1 MIIIDILDESIP
13 FRHNC
18 RMRGLVISPEQC
30 RAARALL
37 NWSQRELADRA
48 GIGIVTLRQL
58 EAGVNEPRRAT
69 LEVVKRA
76 LESAGVS
83 FICENGGGAG
93 VRLTKPKMGRASSTR
108 TSED

>member
-1 MIIIDILDESIP
+1 MISA
-13 FRHNC
+13 
-18 RMRGLVISPEQC
+18 EQC

-37 NWSQRELADRA
+37 NWSQQELADRA
-48 GIGIVTLRQL
+48 GVGIVTLRQL

-83 FICENGGGAG
+83 FIDENGAGAG
-93 VRLTKPKMGRASSTR
+93 VRLTKPKAGR
-108 TSED
+108 TSP